1 MLSMELWK
9 GTLQQNASLRN
20 VIACSG
26 TELKV
31 VRVPNSEVVRVTSSE
46 VVRAAGAYCG
56 WRLLPPSQLFFGNFI
71 TKSTSKPCNDF
82 TECTQARGCSHKG
95 NWVSDTKFLHISGF
109 AIIGEMV
116 GVKRFQEETPEAAFR
131 GERKGASGVYL

>member
-56 WRLLPPSQLFFGNFI
+56 WRLLRLAPIAAGAYCPQANYSLEILSQSQHPNHVTTSQSVRRLAVAATKETGCQTPSF
-71 TKSTSKPCNDF
+71 STS
-82 TECTQARGCSHKG
+82 A
-95 NWVSDTKFLHISGF
+95 
-109 AIIGEMV
+109 
-116 GVKRFQEETPEAAFR
+116 
-131 GERKGASGVYL
+131 